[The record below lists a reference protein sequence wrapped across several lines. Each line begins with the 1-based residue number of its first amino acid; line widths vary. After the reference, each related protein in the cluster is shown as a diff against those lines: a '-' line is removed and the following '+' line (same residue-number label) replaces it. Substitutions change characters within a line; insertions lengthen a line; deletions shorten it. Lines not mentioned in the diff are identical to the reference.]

1 MPPVDERRPS
11 GRSRRAKEP
20 SIFRP
25 AATIRKAVAKAAESD
40 GWRTAIGIAGRSLHE
55 AGKTLREVACGADS
69 LIFPTTCLL
78 CEAADARP
86 DPFGASLCVC
96 DVCRKTVRSGREAYC
111 PRCGTYVPGVA
122 GDPGRCGACRKN
134 VLWRSCTALGEY
146 RAPLREYVLR
156 AKSPHGETVGRTL
169 GNLAACELSREMIRD
184 VDAVCYVPTHW
195 TRKALGH
202 PNAAKAIA
210 EAAAGALRRP
220 TLHGAIFM
228 IRLARKQGTL
238 RGRERAANVK
248 NAFAVRAD
256 LIAGRRLLL
265 VDDVM
270 TTGSTVREIARVL
283 KEAGVRSLD
292 VLAVA
297 RAGPQVAD
305 A

>member
-1 MPPVDERRPS
+1 MTAEPGEER
-11 GRSRRAKEP
+11 

-25 AATIRKAVAKAAESD
+25 AATIRKTVAKAAESD
-40 GWRTAIGIAGRSLHE
+40 GWRTAIRVASRSLHE
-55 AGKTLREVACGADS
+55 ARKTLREVAYGADS
-69 LIFPTTCLL
+69 LLFPTTCLL

-86 DPFGASLCVC
+86 DLFGTNVCVC
-96 DVCRKTVRSGREAYC
+96 DGCRKTIRYGRDGYC
-111 PRCGTYVPGVA
+111 PRCGAYVPGVA
-122 GDPGRCGACRKN
+122 SDPGRCGGCRTN
-134 VLWRSCTALGEY
+134 ALWRTCTALGEY

-169 GNLAACELSREMIRD
+169 GSLAAVELSREMIRD
-184 VDAVCYVPTHW
+184 IDAVCYVPTHW

-210 EAAAGALRRP
+210 EAAAETLRRP
-220 TLHGAIFM
+220 TLHAAVSM
-228 IRLARKQGTL
+228 IRVARKQGTL

-256 LIAGRRLLL
+256 LVAGKRLLL

-270 TTGSTVREIARVL
+270 TTGSTMREISRVL
-283 KEAGVRSLD
+283 KQAGVRSLD

>member
-1 MPPVDERRPS
+1 MR
-11 GRSRRAKEP
+11 
-20 SIFRP
+20 
-25 AATIRKAVAKAAESD
+25 VAS
-40 GWRTAIGIAGRSLHE
+40 RSLHE

-69 LIFPTTCLL
+69 LLFPMTCLL

-86 DPFGASLCVC
+86 DPFGTNVCVC
-96 DVCRKTVRSGREAYC
+96 DGCRKTIRSGREAYC

-122 GDPGRCGACRKN
+122 GDPARCGACRKN
-134 VLWRSCTALGEY
+134 ALWRTCTALGEY

-156 AKSPHGETVGRTL
+156 AKSPHGETVSRTL
-169 GNLAACELSREMIRD
+169 GSLAAFELSRESMRD

-210 EAAAGALRRP
+210 EAAAEALRRP
-220 TLHGAIFM
+220 TLHAAVSM
-228 IRLARKQGTL
+228 IRIASKQGTL

-256 LIAGRRLLL
+256 LVAGKRLLL

-283 KEAGVRSLD
+283 KDAGVRSLD
-292 VLAVA
+292 VMAVA

-305 A
+305 V

>member
-1 MPPVDERRPS
+1 
-11 GRSRRAKEP
+11 
-20 SIFRP
+20 
-25 AATIRKAVAKAAESD
+25 
-40 GWRTAIGIAGRSLHE
+40 
-55 AGKTLREVACGADS
+55 
-69 LIFPTTCLL
+69 
-78 CEAADARP
+78 
-86 DPFGASLCVC
+86 
-96 DVCRKTVRSGREAYC
+96 
-111 PRCGTYVPGVA
+111 
-122 GDPGRCGACRKN
+122 
-134 VLWRSCTALGEY
+134 
-146 RAPLREYVLR
+146 
-156 AKSPHGETVGRTL
+156 VGRTL
-169 GNLAACELSREMIRD
+169 GNLAAFELSREMIRD
-184 VDAVCYVPTHW
+184 VDAICYVPTHW

-220 TLHGAIFM
+220 TLHGAIAM
-228 IRLARKQGTL
+228 IRLARKQSAL